1 MLVVVDLELLA
12 HYEVHQGTD
21 QHPRLVLGGLDID
34 DRAIYELHH
43 LLKQPVGVLIKLL
56 EEYLTAH
63 VEHWMMDCVF
73 VLHEEGV
80 PLAHDLV
87 GQVEESRRVELES
100 QTLSYCRGYLCD
112 LYLEL
117 VDVLDCAGVVGGEC
131 ELLGL
136 LALELL

>member
-1 MLVVVDLELLA
+1 MFVVVDLELLTD
-12 HYEVHQGTD
+12 YEVHQGTN

-43 LLKQPVGVLIKLL
+43 FLKQPVGVLVQLL
-56 EEYLTAH
+56 EEYFAAH
-63 VEHWMMDCVF
+63 VEHWMMNCVF

-100 QTLSYCRGYLCD
+100 QTLSNIRVTFVIFIYS
-112 LYLEL
+112 
-117 VDVLDCAGVVGGEC
+117 
-131 ELLGL
+131 
-136 LALELL
+136 